1 MRIVLTLLIAL
12 GIFAS
17 DGHTTEAGPGTSSE
31 IDLSFLDGKFEE
43 AQTLRDIPENV
54 RKILSGLMRLEKIA
68 DKGERYEKTDYLT
81 DPALPRRRLSLAA
94 HSPNL
99 WIIQYD
105 HGGYAPHSHIA
116 AIAHNQNNGL
126 ILSVNSMPRFQT
138 IGELLRHL
146 KNEKLFSACSVTPP
160 HVENEEENVVHCY
173 RSRYPN

>member
-17 DGHTTEAGPGTSSE
+17 DGHTTEAGPGTSSK
-31 IDLSFLDGKFEE
+31 IDLSFLDDKFEE

-54 RKILSGLMRLEKIA
+54 RKILSGLMRSEKIA

-105 HGGYAPHSHIA
+105 HGGYARHSHIVG
-116 AIAHNQNNGL
+116 IAHNQISGL
-126 ILSVNSMPRFQT
+126 IFNLYSGPSLQT

-146 KNEKLFSACSVTPP
+146 KNEKLFSACSVAPP
-160 HVENEEENVVHCY
+160 HGENEEENVVHCY
-173 RSRYPN
+173 RSR